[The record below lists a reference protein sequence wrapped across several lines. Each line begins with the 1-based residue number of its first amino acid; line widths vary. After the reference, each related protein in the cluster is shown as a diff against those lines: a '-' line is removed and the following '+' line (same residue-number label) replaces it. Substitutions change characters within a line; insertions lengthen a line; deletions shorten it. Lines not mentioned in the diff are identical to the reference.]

1 MRACSFFIVLKKRE
15 TMSKIEWKSEKRL
28 LKDLIPAPYNPRQL
42 TEKQAADLNTSL
54 TKFNL
59 ADPIV
64 INQDNKIIG
73 GHQRINILKTQGVTE
88 VDVRV
93 PQRLLTED
101 EEKEL
106 NLRLNKNLGEWDFDA
121 LANFDEEMLQSV
133 GFTEEELML
142 NFGLSDASQI
152 EVDDERLNVLMVEM
166 PESPRLKTRQ
176 SFHCEDVETYEK
188 LKEYFKTDKPGILDI
203 DKLKGIIK

>member
-1 MRACSFFIVLKKRE
+1 MHACSFFCSYKKKE
-15 TMSKIEWKSEKRL
+15 TMSNIEWKSEKRL

-42 TEKQAADLNTSL
+42 TEKQAQDLTNSL

-64 INQDNKIIG
+64 INADNKIIG

-93 PQRLLTED
+93 PQRLLTAE

-106 NLRLNKNLGEWDFDA
+106 CLRLNHNSGEWNFDLLSSIDESLLKEIGFTDFDLGTA
-121 LANFDEEMLQSV
+121 GFDQEEA
-133 GFTEEELML
+133 EEPGRLDYYHKE
-142 NFGLSDASQI
+142 I
-152 EVDDERLNVLMVEM
+152 EC
-166 PESPRLKTRQ
+166 P
-176 SFHCEDVETYEK
+176 HCHK
-188 LKEYFKTDKPGILDI
+188 KFKC
-203 DKLKGIIK
+203 